1 MTEKYKYIVVGAG
14 VAGAFAV
21 QELVEKDSQSSI
33 LLVGQES
40 FKPYERPP
48 LSKYLWE
55 GETDEDSIFYDIPEQ
70 VDVLTDTQVTAI
82 DRQMKTIETNQ
93 GQTFSYEK
101 LMLATGGLPRR
112 LSGPESER
120 VMTYRSLADY
130 KHLRSLLHEDSK
142 VILAGGGFI
151 GCEVAASMREVDV
164 QSSII
169 YSGDLL
175 GEKLF
180 PEEIARDYTQL
191 FVDRGVE
198 LIKGKRVEGY
208 HLEDSKVIVQT
219 NDGQEYRADVL
230 VLGLGIE
237 ANTALAEEC
246 GLEVDN
252 GVVVN
257 EFFQTR
263 DADIYAVGDIANYPD
278 QVQGR
283 TRLEHVDHARMSA
296 KIAARN
302 MVGQKQAYTYIP
314 LFYSDV
320 FDNEWEGYGLLDSRL
335 DMVIEDLG
343 NARLVYYL
351 DGDQPKGFLNYNI
364 YTNRKQI
371 RSFLKEDHVDPSQ
384 VKSRVKE

>member
-1 MTEKYKYIVVGAG
+1 MTENYKYIVVGAG

-21 QELVEKDSQSSI
+21 QELIEKDSQSSV

-70 VDVLTDTQVTAI
+70 VDVLTDTRVAAI

-101 LMLATGGLPRR
+101 LMLATGGIPRR

-175 GEKLF
+175 GEKIF
-180 PEEIARDYTQL
+180 PEEIAKDYTQL

-208 HLEDSKVIVQT
+208 HLEGSKVIVQT

-237 ANTALAEEC
+237 PNTALAEEC

-283 TRLEHVDHARMSA
+283 TRVEHEDHARMSA

-343 NARLVYYL
+343 SARLVYYL

-371 RSFLKEDHVDPSQ
+371 RNFLKEDHVDPSQ
-384 VKSRVKE
+384 VKGRVKE

>member
-33 LLVGQES
+33 LLVGKES
-40 FKPYERPP
+40 FKPYQRPP

-70 VDVLTDTQVTAI
+70 VDILTDTEVVAI
-82 DRQMKTIETNQ
+82 DRHIKTIKTNQ
-93 GQTFSYEK
+93 GQTFDYEK

-130 KHLRSLLHEDSK
+130 KHLRSLLNEDSR
-142 VILAGGGFI
+142 VILVGGGFI
-151 GCEVAASMREVDV
+151 GCEIAASMREVGV

-169 YSGDLL
+169 YSGVLL
-175 GEKLF
+175 GEKIF
-180 PEEIARDYTQL
+180 PEEIAKDYTQM
-191 FVDRGVE
+191 FIEHGVE
-198 LIKGKRVEGY
+198 LIKGKRAKSY
-208 HLEDSKVIVQT
+208 RLEDSKVILQT
-219 NDGQEYRADVL
+219 NDGQEYSTDVL

-237 ANTALAEEC
+237 PDTALAEES

-252 GVVVN
+252 GVLVN

-263 DADIYAVGDIANYPD
+263 DPDIYAVGDIANYPD

-283 TRLEHVDHARMSA
+283 TRVEHEDHARMSA

-302 MVGQKQAYTYIP
+302 MAGQEQAYTYIP
-314 LFYSDV
+314 LFYSDI

-371 RSFLKEDHVDPSQ
+371 RNFLKEDHVDPSQ
-384 VKSRVKE
+384 VKGRVKE